1 MPGYNTAGEE
11 GAAPITLEPRGQPE
25 GEGGIPA
32 EMTQSSAADFH
43 EQ

>member
-25 GEGGIPA
+25 GEGWDTSRDDTVLCSRLP
-32 EMTQSSAADFH
+32 
-43 EQ
+43 